1 MARTQLIFLAAIV
14 VTVCGK
20 ALDDVHR
27 PILVC
32 KGDCAHVQQGEVKTR
47 VGIRNNDSNRTDIP
61 LQFIFK
67 NRSYSRSYNRLN
79 KIHFETCLSLV

>member
-27 PILVC
+27 PVLIC
-32 KGDCAHVQQGEVKTR
+32 KGDCAQVQQGEVKTR
-47 VGIRNNDSNRTDIP
+47 LGIRKNHSNRNDIP
-61 LQFIFK
+61 LEFIFK
-67 NRSYSRSYNRLN
+67 NRSYSIR
-79 KIHFETCLSLV
+79 